1 MDWAG
6 VRDTLTYDI
15 VIKNGTVI
23 DPSQGLHAKRDIA
36 IAGGRIAAVAEHLP
50 DRDAHDV
57 IEAHGLLVTPG
68 LVDLHVHVW
77 WGVAHLAIEADP
89 SCLARGA
96 TTVVDAGSAG
106 ANTIAGFRRYVIEQV
121 DTRVLAFLNIS
132 GMGQLDNDIGELQD
146 IRWARTA
153 RAVEAARLHPD
164 EVIGIKVRLT
174 DAIAG
179 ENDMVALERAI
190 DAAGQISKPVMVHI
204 GRTVHPLERLL
215 PLLRPGDIVTHS
227 FTGHPHGILDSNGR
241 VIDAAREA
249 RARGVVF
256 DVGHGA
262 GSFSFDV
269 AEKAL
274 ADGFPPGTVSSDV
287 HRYNIRGPVFDLA
300 TTLSK
305 YLHMGLSLDEVVALG
320 TARPAAALGRSP
332 LRPFDGAQ
340 GKQAQGERGRGPS
353 TALGATTGAH
363 WSDAVGTLRVG
374 AEADVAVFELRDG
387 PVTFTDALGKT
398 RQGSRLLVPVVTLRA
413 GRRHSPLHSAHPH
426 LHGHAH

>member
-1 MDWAG
+1 
-6 VRDTLTYDI
+6 
-15 VIKNGTVI
+15 
-23 DPSQGLHAKRDIA
+23 
-36 IAGGRIAAVAEHLP
+36 
-50 DRDAHDV
+50 
-57 IEAHGLLVTPG
+57 
-68 LVDLHVHVW
+68 
-77 WGVAHLAIEADP
+77 
-89 SCLARGA
+89 
-96 TTVVDAGSAG
+96 
-106 ANTIAGFRRYVIEQV
+106 
-121 DTRVLAFLNIS
+121 
-132 GMGQLDNDIGELQD
+132 
-146 IRWARTA
+146 
-153 RAVEAARLHPD
+153 
-164 EVIGIKVRLT
+164 
-174 DAIAG
+174 
-179 ENDMVALERAI
+179 
-190 DAAGQISKPVMVHI
+190 MVHI

-241 VIDAAREA
+241 VIDVARDA

-320 TARPAAALGRSP
+320 TARPAEALGAAP
-332 LRPFDGAQ
+332 LR
-340 GKQAQGERGRGPS
+340 QAQGERGDAR
-353 TALGATTGAH
+353 AR
-363 WSDAVGTLRVG
+363 WSGAVGTLRVG
-374 AEADVAVFELRDG
+374 AEADVAVFELREE
-387 PVTFTDALGKT
+387 PVTFTDAMGKT
-398 RQGSRLLVPVVTLRA
+398 RQGNRLLVPVVTLRA